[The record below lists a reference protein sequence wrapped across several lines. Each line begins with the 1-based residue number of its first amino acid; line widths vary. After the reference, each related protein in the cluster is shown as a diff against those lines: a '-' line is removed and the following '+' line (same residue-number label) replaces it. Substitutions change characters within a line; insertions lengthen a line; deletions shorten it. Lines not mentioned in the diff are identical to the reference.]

1 MLVTKRD
8 GEKHPVSFDK
18 ISKRIR
24 DLTYDEH
31 LGRLQ
36 CDPML
41 VAQKTIAG
49 VYDGVSTRELDIL
62 SSEIASNMVSQ
73 HTDYGVLAGRILI
86 SNLHKETKDSFLQI
100 TELLANA
107 TRNNRP
113 APMLNQRY
121 LTFVRKN
128 AHLIQNEINYKN
140 DFLYS
145 FAGLKTLQ
153 KSYLLHLDGKIV
165 ERPQHMLMRVAIAIH
180 CVPPEDS
187 SLVDDMILCNDPE
200 ISRLSSAFETYRY
213 MSAHYFTHA
222 TPTLFNAGAI
232 YQQLSSCFL
241 LTMKD
246 DSLSGIY
253 KTLDDC
259 AQIAK
264 RAGGIGFSIHNIRAK
279 GSYIVS
285 TGGTSNGLVPM
296 LRVFNSSSCYVDQG
310 GNKRPGSMA
319 AYLEPWHAD
328 IRDFLEL
335 PRPLGME
342 NLRAR
347 DLFYALWVP
356 DLFMKRVQN
365 NEIWSLFCPNEAPGL
380 SDVWG
385 EEFEQLYERYE
396 REGRAR
402 STIPA
407 QKLMEM
413 ITTTQIESGRPY
425 ILFKDACNRKS
436 NQQNLGTIKSSNL
449 CTEIIEFSSPDE
461 TAVCN
466 LASISLPE
474 FVVNGQFDFNKLYDS
489 VCVLTRNLNKVIYVN
504 DYPIESAKRS
514 NFKHR
519 PIGIGCQGMAELFF
533 KLRIAFEDEAGLR
546 LNRDIFETIYFASL
560 SESCKIAER
569 RANQIKNSNLKYPG
583 AYTSFDGSPISKG
596 ILQFDMWN
604 VQPSDRWNW
613 VDLRQRISKFGI
625 FNSLLVTQMPTA
637 STAHILGNTEMCEPI
652 NSNVYTRKIIAGE
665 FQFINDYLIADLAKL
680 GLWNETMRQKIIK
693 SGGSVQNIL
702 EIPEDIKRLYKTVFE
717 LKQKLMLDYAI
728 SRGPFICQSQS
739 TNYHFTNP
747 NTKLIYQ
754 ALNYAWSNG
763 LKTGMYYLRSR
774 AASDAVQFSITKK
787 EEEPAQFCTRDNPD
801 CAACSA

>member
-1 MLVTKRD
+1 MLVTKRN
-8 GEKHPVSFDK
+8 GEKHSVSFDK

-24 DLTYDEH
+24 DLAYDDN
-31 LGRLQ
+31 LGRLK

-49 VYDGVSTRELDIL
+49 IYDGILTRDLDIL
-62 SSEIASNMVSQ
+62 SSEISSNLVSQ
-73 HTDYGVLAGRILI
+73 HTDYGVLASRISI
-86 SNLHKETKDSFLQI
+86 SNLHKETDDSFLKI
-100 TELLANA
+100 TEMLVNA
-107 TRNNRP
+107 TRNNNP
-113 APMLNQRY
+113 APLLNQRY
-121 LTFVRKN
+121 LAFVRKN

-140 DFLYS
+140 DFLYT
-145 FAGLKTLQ
+145 FAGIKTLE
-153 KSYLLHLDGKIV
+153 KSYLLRLDNKIV

-180 CVPPEDS
+180 CVPPANSD
-187 SLVDDMILCNDPE
+187 LIPDMILCNDPE
-200 ISRLSSAFETYRY
+200 ISRLAAAFETYRY

-222 TPTLFNAGAI
+222 TPTLFNAGAN

-241 LTMKD
+241 ITMKD

-264 RAGGIGFSIHNIRAK
+264 RAGGIGFSIHDIRAK

-296 LRVFNSSSCYVDQG
+296 LKVYNASSRYVDQG

-328 IRDFLEL
+328 IKEFLEL

-342 NLRAR
+342 DLRAR

-356 DLFMKRVQN
+356 DLFMKRVRDG
-365 NEIWSLFCPNEAPGL
+365 EEWSLFCPNEAPGL

-385 EEFEQLYERYE
+385 EEFEKLYEKYE
-396 REGRAR
+396 KEGRAR
-402 STIPA
+402 STMPA

-449 CTEIIEFSSPDE
+449 CTEIVEFSSPEE

-466 LASISLPE
+466 LASISLPD
-474 FVVNGQFDFNKLYDS
+474 FVVNGQFDFNKLYDA

-504 DYPIESAKRS
+504 DYPIESAIRS

-519 PIGIGCQGMAELFF
+519 PIGIGCQGMAEMFF
-533 KLRIAFEDEAGLR
+533 KLRLAFEDEEALM
-546 LNRDIFETIYFASL
+546 LNRDIFETIYYASL
-560 SESCKIAER
+560 SESCRIAER
-569 RANQIKNSNLKYPG
+569 RASQIQNSEKKYPG
-583 AYTSFDGSPISKG
+583 AYESFDGSPVSKG
-596 ILQFDMWN
+596 ILQFDMWD
-604 VQPSDRWNW
+604 VKPSNRWNW
-613 VDLRQRISKFGI
+613 DKLRSRISKFGI
-625 FNSLLVTQMPTA
+625 FNSLLTTQMPTA

-652 NSNVYTRKIIAGE
+652 NSNVYVRKINAGE
-665 FQFINDYLIADLAKL
+665 FQFINDYLISDLSRL
-680 GLWNETMRQKIIK
+680 GLWNENMRKKIIK
-693 SGGSVQNIL
+693 EGGSIQNIS
-702 EIPEDIKRLYKTVFE
+702 EIPNDIKRIYKTVYE
-717 LKQKLMLDYAI
+717 IKQKLMLDYAI

-754 ALNYAWSNG
+754 ALNYAWSKG

-774 AASDAVQFSITKK
+774 AAADAVQFSITK
-787 EEEPAQFCTRDNPD
+787 EEEETAYCTRDDPN